1 MRASGL
7 RSEVMVT
14 TKVQP
19 TLLAPH
25 DLERSVK
32 ESLARLQLDVIDL
45 LLIHWP
51 NPRVP
56 LAETLGAMAK
66 MKREGYTRQIGV
78 SNFTVALL
86 EEANKISTE
95 PLVCNQ
101 IECHPFL
108 NQDKVIAACRKHGM
122 AVVAYSPIARGGAHG
137 RRAARTIGKAHGK
150 SAAQVCL
157 RWLVQQG
164 IVVIP
169 RTSKIERL
177 EENFALFDFEL
188 SDCRDARDRRACAPR
203 RTYRRLDLVA
213 EVGLRAVLRRDPR
226 NRYGPCPFL
235 RRAGLRPS
243 ASPGRSNASP
253 ASKQSASITASATP
267 SSSTCARGLRDGMAA
282 LKRRL
287 EGAPR
292 RRPSHQARRACRHF
306 RHARSPAKPPSSSP
320 TVACRPPS
328 CPAAI

>member
-1 MRASGL
+1 MQVVEAKGFPIPIVGLGTWALRGRDCARLVEQAIRIGYRHVDTAQMYDNEAEVGEGVRASGL

-19 TLLAPH
+19 QWLAPQ

-32 ESLARLQLDVIDL
+32 ESLVKLRIDAIDL

-66 MKREGYTRQIGV
+66 MKREGHVKQLGV

-86 EEANKISTE
+86 NDATKVSKE

-108 NQDKVIAACRKHGM
+108 DQDKVIAACRKAGM
-122 AVVAYSPIARGGAHG
+122 AVVAYSPIARGGAKG
-137 RRAARTIGKAHGK
+137 DKLLERIGKAHGK

-157 RWLVQQG
+157 RWLTQQG

-177 EENFALFDFEL
+177 QENFDILDIDL
-188 SDCRDARDRRACAPR
+188 SD
-203 RTYRRLDLVA
+203 A
-213 EVGLRAVLRRDPR
+213 EMKEI
-226 NRYGPCPFL
+226 
-235 RRAGLRPS
+235 AGLARNS
-243 ASPGRSNASP
+243 GRIVDWSWSP
-253 ASKQSASITASATP
+253 KW
-267 SSSTCARGLRDGMAA
+267 D
-282 LKRRL
+282 
-287 EGAPR
+287 
-292 RRPSHQARRACRHF
+292 
-306 RHARSPAKPPSSSP
+306 
-320 TVACRPPS
+320 
-328 CPAAI
+328 

>member
-1 MRASGL
+1 MPKTGDKVAAPTVGAKGFRIPIVGLGTWALRGRECARLTEQAIRIGYRHIDTAQMYDNEREVGEGVRASGL
-7 RSEVMVT
+7 RSDVMVT

-32 ESLARLQLDVIDL
+32 ESLARLRLDVIDL

-86 EEANKISTE
+86 EEANRVSPE
-95 PLVCNQ
+95 ALVCNQ

-108 NQDKVIAACRKHGM
+108 NQAKVIAACRKHGM
-122 AVVAYSPIARGGAHG
+122 AVVAYSPIARGGAQG
-137 RRAARTIGKAHGK
+137 DRTLEKIGKAHGK
-150 SAAQVCL
+150 TAAQVCL
-157 RWLVQQG
+157 RWLIQQG

-169 RTSKIERL
+169 RTSRIDRL

-188 SDCRDARDRRACAPR
+188 SD
-203 RTYRRLDLVA
+203 A
-213 EVGLRAVLRRDPR
+213 EMREI
-226 NRYGPCPFL
+226 
-235 RRAGLRPS
+235 AGL
-243 ASPGRSNASP
+243 
-253 ASKQSASITASATP
+253 
-267 SSSTCARGLRDGMAA
+267 
-282 LKRRL
+282 
-287 EGAPR
+287 
-292 RRPSHQARRACRHF
+292 ARRGGRIVDWTW
-306 RHARSPAKPPSSSP
+306 SP
-320 TVACRPPS
+320 RWD
-328 CPAAI
+328 

>member
-1 MRASGL
+1 VSATTRKLAPTVEAKGFRVPIVGLGTWALRGRDCARLTEQAIRIGYRHIDTAQMYDNECEVGEGVRASGL

-32 ESLARLQLDVIDL
+32 ESLAKLRLDVIDL

-78 SNFTVALL
+78 SNFTVSLL
-86 EEANKISTE
+86 DEANRISTE
-95 PLVCNQ
+95 PLVCDQ

-108 NQDKVIAACRKHGM
+108 NQDKVVGACRGLGM
-122 AVVAYSPIARGGAHG
+122 AVVAYSPIARGGAKG
-137 RRAARTIGKAHGK
+137 DKLLEKIGKAHRK
-150 SAAQVCL
+150 TAAQVCL

-169 RTSKIERL
+169 RTSRVERL
-177 EENFALFDFEL
+177 EENFSLFDFEL
-188 SDCRDARDRRACAPR
+188 SDAEMREIASLARPGGRIVDW
-203 RTYRRLDLVA
+203 TW
-213 EVGLRAVLRRDPR
+213 
-226 NRYGPCPFL
+226 
-235 RRAGLRPS
+235 
-243 ASPGRSNASP
+243 SPNW
-253 ASKQSASITASATP
+253 
-267 SSSTCARGLRDGMAA
+267 D
-282 LKRRL
+282 
-287 EGAPR
+287 
-292 RRPSHQARRACRHF
+292 
-306 RHARSPAKPPSSSP
+306 
-320 TVACRPPS
+320 
-328 CPAAI
+328 

>member
-1 MRASGL
+1 VVQAVEFKGFKVPVVGLGTWALRGRECARLTEQAIRLGYRHVDTAQMYDNEREVGEGVRASGL

-19 TLLAPH
+19 SLLAPH

-32 ESLARLQLDVIDL
+32 ESLARLRLDVIDL

-86 EEANKISTE
+86 EEATKASSE

-101 IECHPFL
+101 VECHPFL
-108 NQDKVIAACRKHGM
+108 NQDKVIAACRNHKM
-122 AVVAYSPIARGGAHG
+122 AVVAYSPIARGN
-137 RRAARTIGKAHGK
+137 AAGDKLLEKIGKAHGK

-164 IVVIP
+164 VVVIP
-169 RTSKIERL
+169 RTSRPERL

-188 SDCRDARDRRACAPR
+188 SD
-203 RTYRRLDLVA
+203 A
-213 EVGLRAVLRRDPR
+213 EMREI
-226 NRYGPCPFL
+226 
-235 RRAGLRPS
+235 AGL
-243 ASPGRSNASP
+243 
-253 ASKQSASITASATP
+253 
-267 SSSTCARGLRDGMAA
+267 
-282 LKRRL
+282 
-287 EGAPR
+287 
-292 RRPSHQARRACRHF
+292 ARRGGRIVDWTW
-306 RHARSPAKPPSSSP
+306 SPKWD
-320 TVACRPPS
+320 
-328 CPAAI
+328 